1 MIEKELVV
9 KDEVGL
15 HARPASLFVKLAQEF
30 NGTVAVRFPKVNK
43 ETGEVEVVEKDGKSM
58 IGILSLGIAKDKP
71 FTLVLD
77 GVDEESYLIRFEQL
91 LEIMSSVLETLLN
104 SSKVQ
109 ESEQWDALYDSLPV
123 VVAESTKELSD
134 ALSRLDQV
142 GGYGFIATWRK
153 NLFAFN
159 PKLISKRCGLIDE
172 NGNLLKAA
180 RVPKN

>member
-1 MIEKELVV
+1 
-9 KDEVGL
+9 
-15 HARPASLFVKLAQEF
+15 
-30 NGTVAVRFPKVNK
+30 
-43 ETGEVEVVEKDGKSM
+43 
-58 IGILSLGIAKDKP
+58 
-71 FTLVLD
+71 
-77 GVDEESYLIRFEQL
+77 
-91 LEIMSSVLETLLN
+91 MSSVLETLLN

-123 VVAESTKELSD
+123 VVAESAKELSD

-180 RVPKN
+180 RDPKN

>member
-1 MIEKELVV
+1 M
-9 KDEVGL
+9 
-15 HARPASLFVKLAQEF
+15 
-30 NGTVAVRFPKVNK
+30 T
-43 ETGEVEVVEKDGKSM
+43 
-58 IGILSLGIAKDKP
+58 
-71 FTLVLD
+71 
-77 GVDEESYLIRFEQL
+77 
-91 LEIMSSVLETLLN
+91 MSSVLEILLK

-109 ESEQWDALYDSLPV
+109 ESEEWDALYDSLPV
-123 VVAESTKELSD
+123 VIAESSKELSE

-142 GGYGFIATWRK
+142 GGYGYIATCRK